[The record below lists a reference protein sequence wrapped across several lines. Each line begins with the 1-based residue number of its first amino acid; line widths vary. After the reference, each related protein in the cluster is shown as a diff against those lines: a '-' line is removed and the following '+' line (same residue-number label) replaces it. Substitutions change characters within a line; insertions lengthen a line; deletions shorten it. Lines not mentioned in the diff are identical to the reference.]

1 MGGVNAARA
10 LPVLFAA
17 TLTQFAAG
25 VGFWTFGLLAPELA
39 AVTGLNERDF
49 GLSITF
55 TFLGTFLSSPFT
67 GAFVRRFGGSGAMV
81 RFFAVM
87 AAAMALTLSGTWT
100 GAMLAAFLFGLGYGP
115 QGPVGM
121 TLVTQTAQS
130 SQRGLFLA
138 LRHSA
143 VPLAAA
149 VIGRILPPFMLIAGW
164 QAGVLSVVGVLLLA
178 LAFALLCG
186 GLFQTEAAPPN
197 PAGPARRFREI
208 LVIPPNLRFLWSAGF
223 CFAFTQT
230 AVTTFSYIYLL
241 EIVGLGAVAAGVFA
255 SNLHVTALLGRPL
268 LGWLTDR
275 IGNAQGVLAGI
286 AVVTVCA
293 SLGLLQVTPETPGWV
308 LVPLAVAC
316 GVAGQCWNSVFVTAM
331 SFKVDAGDLAELN
344 GRAFAFLSVPWMAA
358 PPVIWG
364 LIELTGGYTVPL
376 LGVAGI
382 NAVVAMVLFAVRER
396 PVSDH
401 A

>member
-1 MGGVNAARA
+1 MRSHA
-10 LPVLFAA
+10 LSVLFAA
-17 TLTQFAAG
+17 TFTQFAAG

-39 AVTGLNERDF
+39 AETGLNERDF

-55 TFLGTFLSSPFT
+55 TFMGTFLSSPFT

-87 AAAMALTLSGTWT
+87 AAAMSLTLSGTWT

-121 TLVTQTAQS
+121 TLVAQTARPHR
-130 SQRGLFLA
+130 RGLFLA
-138 LRHSA
+138 LRHAS
-143 VPLAAA
+143 VPMAAA
-149 VIGRILPPFMLIAGW
+149 VIGRVLPPFMLWAGW
-164 QAGVLSVVGVLLLA
+164 QAGVLSVMGVLG
-178 LAFALLCG
+178 FALVFALVFG
-186 GLFQTEAAPPN
+186 GLYRAEAAPPN
-197 PAGPARRFREI
+197 PSGPLRRFREI
-208 LVIPPNLRFLWSAGF
+208 LSIPANLRFLWSAGF

-241 EIVGLGAVAAGVFA
+241 EIVGLGVVAAGVFA
-255 SNLHVTALLGRPL
+255 SNLHLTALIGRPI

-275 IGNAQGVLAGI
+275 IGNAQRVLAGI

-293 SLGLLQVTPETPGWV
+293 AAGLLQVTPETPGWV
-308 LVPLAVAC
+308 LVPLAMAC

-331 SFKVDAGDLAELN
+331 SFRVEPGDLAELN
-344 GRAFAFLSVPWMAA
+344 GRAFAFLSVAWMAA
-358 PPVIWG
+358 PPVIWV

-382 NAVVAMVLFAVRER
+382 NAAVAIVLLLRSE
-396 PVSDH
+396 H
-401 A
+401 AAGAD

>member
-1 MGGVNAARA
+1 M
-10 LPVLFAA
+10 
-17 TLTQFAAG
+17 
-25 VGFWTFGLLAPELA
+25 
-39 AVTGLNERDF
+39 
-49 GLSITF
+49 
-55 TFLGTFLSSPFT
+55 
-67 GAFVRRFGGSGAMV
+67 
-81 RFFAVM
+81 
-87 AAAMALTLSGTWT
+87 
-100 GAMLAAFLFGLGYGP
+100 
-115 QGPVGM
+115 
-121 TLVTQTAQS
+121 
-130 SQRGLFLA
+130 
-138 LRHSA
+138 
-143 VPLAAA
+143 
-149 VIGRILPPFMLIAGW
+149 
-164 QAGVLSVVGVLLLA
+164 
-178 LAFALLCG
+178 
-186 GLFQTEAAPPN
+186 
-197 PAGPARRFREI
+197 
-208 LVIPPNLRFLWSAGF
+208 IPPNLRFLWSAGF

>member
-1 MGGVNAARA
+1 MAGAKTPSRA
-10 LPVLFAA
+10 VPVLLAA
-17 TLTQFAAG
+17 TFTQFAAG

-39 AVTGLNERDF
+39 AETGLNERDF

-67 GAFVRRFGGSGAMV
+67 GAYVRRFGGSGAMV

-87 AAAMALTLSGTWT
+87 IGAMSLTLLGTWT

-121 TLVTQTAQS
+121 TLVAQTARS
-130 SQRGLFLA
+130 DQRGLFLA
-138 LRHSA
+138 LRHAS
-143 VPLAAA
+143 VPMAAA
-149 VIGRILPPFMLIAGW
+149 VIGRVLPPFMLWAGW
-164 QAGVLSVVGVLLLA
+164 QAGVLSVVGVLALA
-178 LAFALLCG
+178 LLFSALFG
-186 GLFQTEAAPPN
+186 GLYQVEATPPR
-197 PAGPARRFREI
+197 PGGPMQRFRTI
-208 LVIPPNLRFLWSAGF
+208 FSIPSDLRFLWSAGF

-241 EIVGLGAVAAGVFA
+241 EIVGLGAVSAGIFA
-255 SNLHVTALLGRPL
+255 SNLHLTALIGRPI

-275 IGNAQGVLAGI
+275 VGNAQRVLAGI

-293 SLGLLQVTPETPGWV
+293 ALGLLQVTPQTPGWV
-308 LVPLAVAC
+308 LVPLAMAC

-331 SFKVDAGDLAELN
+331 SFRVDPGDLAELN
-344 GRAFAFLSVPWMAA
+344 GRAFAFLSIAWMAA
-358 PPVIWG
+358 PPVIWV

-382 NAVVAMVLFAVRER
+382 NAAVALVLLFRRDGA
-396 PVSDH
+396 

>member
-1 MGGVNAARA
+1 MKTRA
-10 LPVLFAA
+10 LPVLLAA

-39 AVTGLNERDF
+39 AETGLNERDF

-55 TFLGTFLSSPFT
+55 TFLGTFLTSPFT

-87 AAAMALTLSGTWT
+87 IGSMALTLSGTWA

-121 TLVTQTAQS
+121 TLVAQTARPE
-130 SQRGLFLA
+130 QRGLFLA
-138 LRHSA
+138 LRHAS
-143 VPLAAA
+143 VPMAAA
-149 VIGRILPPFMLIAGW
+149 VIGRILPPFMLWAGW
-164 QAGVLSVVGVLLLA
+164 QAGVLSVMGVLGLA
-178 LAFALLCG
+178 LLFACLAG
-186 GLFQTEAAPPN
+186 GLYQVEAAPPN
-197 PAGPARRFREI
+197 PAGPLRRFREI
-208 LVIPPNLRFLWSAGF
+208 LSIPANLRFLWGAGF

-241 EIVGLGAVAAGVFA
+241 EIVGLGAVAAGIFA
-255 SNLHVTALLGRPL
+255 SNLHLTALVGRPV

-275 IGNAQGVLAGI
+275 IGNAQRVLAGI

-293 SLGLLQVTPETPGWV
+293 SLSLLQVTPETPSW
-308 LVPLAVAC
+308 LLIPIAMAC
-316 GVAGQCWNSVFVTAM
+316 GIAGQCWNSVFVTAM

-344 GRAFAFLSVPWMAA
+344 GRAFAFLSVAWMAA
-358 PPVIWG
+358 PPVIWA

-376 LGVAGI
+376 LAVAGI
-382 NAVVAMVLFAVRER
+382 NAVVALVLLFRSDR
-396 PVSDH
+396 PH
-401 A
+401 GAA